1 MTFGMRD
8 PDPGTRSCRILIP
21 DIPMAFTRRSLLQTG
36 VAAIGVA
43 ALGQAGAAVASSGLP
58 DTLRRIID
66 DAVAQGAAPGI
77 QLAVWRHGAPVLAH
91 VAGKANLETGTDVR
105 VESIFRIGSLT
116 KQFAAALAAVLAE
129 AGKLDLDAPASGYL
143 PVFANQPAFTVRE
156 LVHHTAGLH
165 ADESGEA
172 LPGPASQRR
181 LAEAIATQATPFDF
195 PPGTAWQYSNA
206 NYVVLGAIIEQ
217 VTGQALAEVG
227 RTRLFERLGMT
238 RTAFDHNEDI
248 VPGRVAG
255 YAFGDGDPPRLQN
268 GPCVDVAQAGG
279 AGAMRGTAE
288 DLCRW
293 HAALLDGR
301 VVGDAALRAM
311 LAPAKLRDGRLA
323 SAHRARE
330 EDAAMGATEYGFGL
344 LLDRATRDDSL
355 IVQHNGFFYGF
366 SAYLATHVQSRLTVA
381 CLCNADPNPG
391 LPFRALR
398 RAVFADVLAPAR

>member
-1 MTFGMRD
+1 
-8 PDPGTRSCRILIP
+8 
-21 DIPMAFTRRSLLQTG
+21 
-36 VAAIGVA
+36 
-43 ALGQAGAAVASSGLP
+43 
-58 DTLRRIID
+58 
-66 DAVAQGAAPGI
+66 
-77 QLAVWRHGAPVLAH
+77 
-91 VAGKANLETGTDVR
+91 
-105 VESIFRIGSLT
+105 
-116 KQFAAALAAVLAE
+116 
-129 AGKLDLDAPASGYL
+129 
-143 PVFANQPAFTVRE
+143 
-156 LVHHTAGLH
+156 
-165 ADESGEA
+165 
-172 LPGPASQRR
+172 
-181 LAEAIATQATPFDF
+181 
-195 PPGTAWQYSNA
+195 
-206 NYVVLGAIIEQ
+206 
-217 VTGQALAEVG
+217 
-227 RTRLFERLGMT
+227 
-238 RTAFDHNEDI
+238 
-248 VPGRVAG
+248 
-255 YAFGDGDPPRLQN
+255 
-268 GPCVDVAQAGG
+268 
-279 AGAMRGTAE
+279 MRGTAE

>member
-1 MTFGMRD
+1 
-8 PDPGTRSCRILIP
+8 
-21 DIPMAFTRRSLLQTG
+21 MALTRRSLLQAG
-36 VAAIGVA
+36 AATIGLA
-43 ALGQAGAAVASSGLP
+43 ALGQAGVAAASNGLA

-66 DAVAQGAAPGI
+66 DAIAQGATPGI
-77 QLAVWRHGAPVLAH
+77 QLAVWRDGAPVLAH
-91 VAGKANLETGTDVR
+91 AAGKSNLETGTDVH
-105 VESIFRIGSLT
+105 VDSIFRIGSLT
-116 KQFAAALAAVLAE
+116 KQFGAALAAILAGE
-129 AGKLDLDAPASGYL
+129 GKLALDAPVSRYL
-143 PVFANQPAFTVRE
+143 PAFAALPAVSVRE
-156 LVHHTAGLH
+156 LIHHTAGLH
-165 ADESGEA
+165 ADEAGEA
-172 LPGPASQRR
+172 LPGQVSQQR
-181 LAEAIATQATPFDF
+181 LAEAIAGQAMPFDF

-206 NYVVLGAIIEQ
+206 NYVVLGAIIEA
-217 VTGQALAEVG
+217 VSGQPLAEVG
-227 RTRLFERLGMT
+227 RTRLFEPLGMS

-255 YAFGDGDPPRLQN
+255 YAFGDGEPPMLRN
-268 GPCVDVAQAGG
+268 GPCVDVTQAGA

-293 HAALLDGR
+293 HAALLDGK
-301 VVGDAALRAM
+301 VVEADGLRAM

-323 SAHRARE
+323 SAHRAKA

-344 LLDRATRDDSL
+344 LLDHATRDGSL

-366 SAYLATHVQSRLTVA
+366 SAYLATHVPGRLTVA